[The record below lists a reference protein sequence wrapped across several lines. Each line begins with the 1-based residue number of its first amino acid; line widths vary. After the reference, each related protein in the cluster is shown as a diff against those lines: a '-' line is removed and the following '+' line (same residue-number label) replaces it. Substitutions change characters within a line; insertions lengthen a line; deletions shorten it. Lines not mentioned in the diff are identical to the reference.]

1 MDEDLFGT
9 PTRPAEP
16 AATAGGSLSDTA
28 HSGVPLAVRMRPV
41 TVEEI
46 VGQQHLLAPGS
57 PLRRLAS
64 GDAAMSVFLWGP
76 PGVGKTTIAS
86 VVSQATDRR
95 FLEVSAV
102 TAGVKEVRA
111 VLDQA
116 RRDLAKGI
124 KTVLFVDEVH
134 RFSKTQ
140 QDVLLPAVE
149 NRIVTLIAATTENPS
164 FSVISPLLSRSLL
177 LTLKPLT
184 DADLDALL
192 ERALTDPRG
201 LGGSV
206 SIDAEARASLLW
218 MAGGDAR
225 RVLTFLEE
233 AAAGARAIEAA
244 EITTAIVE
252 QAVDKASVRYDRDGD
267 QHYDVISAFIKSM
280 RGSDVQAS
288 LHYLARMIEAGED
301 PRFIARRLIILAS
314 EDIGMADSSV
324 LTLCVA
330 TAQAVQ
336 MIGMPEARIN
346 LGHAVVACATAP
358 KSNAA
363 YVGLNEAVADV
374 QAGKIGTVP
383 PALRDSHY
391 AGAKGLGHGKGY
403 VYSHDVEPHGVAA
416 QQYLPDDLADA
427 DYYRPTQHGHEA
439 QIAARLE
446 RINHLLGR
454 TRKSEPH
461 GGEPENHSGTKP

>member
-9 PTRPAEP
+9 TTRPAET
-16 AATAGGSLSDTA
+16 AAAGGSLSDLA
-28 HSGVPLAVRMRPV
+28 HSGAPLAVRMRPT

-95 FLEVSAV
+95 FVEVSAV

-111 VLDQA
+111 TLDQA

-184 DADLDALL
+184 DADLDELL
-192 ERALTDPRG
+192 DRALTDPRG

-206 SIDAEARASLLW
+206 RIDDRARASLLR

-233 AAAGARAIEAA
+233 SAAGAAA
-244 EITTAIVE
+244 LGVGEIDTAIVE
-252 QAVDKASVRYDRDGD
+252 HAVDKASVRYDRDGD

-301 PRFIARRLIILAS
+301 PRFIARRLVILAS

-330 TAQAVQ
+330 AAQAVQ
-336 MIGMPEARIN
+336 LIGMPEARIN
-346 LGHAVVACATAP
+346 LAHAVVACASAP

-363 YVGLNEAVADV
+363 YAGLNAAVVDV
-374 QAGKIGTVP
+374 AAGRVGTVP
-383 PALRDSHY
+383 PAMRDSHY
-391 AGAKGLGHGKGY
+391 PGAKGLGHGRGY
-403 VYSHDVEPHGVAA
+403 VYAHDVEPHGVAA
-416 QQYLPDDLADA
+416 QQYLPDELAGA
-427 DYYRPTQHGHEA
+427 IYYRPTQHGHEA

-446 RINHLLGR
+446 RIQDLLGR
-454 TRKSEPH
+454 SDSRQP
-461 GGEPENHSGTKP
+461 